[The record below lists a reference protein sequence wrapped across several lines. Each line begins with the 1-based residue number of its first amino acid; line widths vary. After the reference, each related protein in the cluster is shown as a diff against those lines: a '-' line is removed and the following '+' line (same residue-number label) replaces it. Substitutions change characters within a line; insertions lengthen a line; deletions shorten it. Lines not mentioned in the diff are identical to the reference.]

1 MPAANRGGK
10 PDRIIIGIV
19 MTPVDTVVA
28 GLFDLAE
35 KLYGIRL
42 EQQSGVRSRHALAA
56 LGGAALAGLD
66 RLEAFQ
72 QAIENS
78 FCCGASIDLLL
89 IGLDTD
95 TDAIRVHIPDAA
107 GELELDST
115 FRVTALLR
123 HSLAPDAED
132 WFEVIAAGDRA
143 AITTRDGAQRSIL
156 VHIVDDEFVR
166 GYEASHV
173 ADGMPPTAP
182 DVDIAIDDI
191 VHLEV
196 AGTKTDIPDIDKP
209 YVLYVILFGVVSI
222 VAAYLSIF

>member
-1 MPAANRGGK
+1 MYTKYFLPMLVLLLSACASLQPLDGEVSTLQEEIRGG
-10 PDRIIIGIV
+10 
-19 MTPVDTVVA
+19 
-28 GLFDLAE
+28 
-35 KLYGIRL
+35 
-42 EQQSGVRSRHALAA
+42 
-56 LGGAALAGLD
+56 
-66 RLEAFQ
+66 
-72 QAIENS
+72 
-78 FCCGASIDLLL
+78 
-89 IGLDTD
+89 
-95 TDAIRVHIPDAA
+95 
-107 GELELDST
+107 
-115 FRVTALLR
+115 
-123 HSLAPDAED
+123 
-132 WFEVIAAGDRA
+132 EVIAAGDRA

-156 VHIVDDEFVR
+156 VHSVDDEFVR